1 MDKKALI
8 GLFVVIACFIMG
20 CLSVKLY
27 QPMNKS
33 MTIYSDALKD
43 YNNGEYQ
50 NSYYLF
56 SRISFFSKLKPYAI
70 YHQAMCAKELSDSE
84 SEMKQYQLL
93 FNNYTK
99 TILSIRA
106 RYLAAQMLMKDNP
119 KQAQKYFEHI
129 ITNNP
134 DTDYAIASEY
144 YLGVLKLNEYRDAE
158 IFPNSKKHEI
168 EIAFRHYLTKAPQ
181 GRLALNAITNWLSLD
196 TEIYKDDYLLMA
208 NTYYLFSDYENAK
221 KMLAKTDIQESW
233 VLDAKTSYATRN
245 YNRARSVIAEGLQ
258 KYAGYVSTDDIYD
271 VVNIYMQLSNSK
283 TADINYLYNISAP
296 NGKDYIWTMKC
307 DIAPVNY
314 QAACYKQLYLNFPKG
329 NYAASALANIFFDKI
344 RARDYIN
351 AEKIGKDY
359 LNKFPNTVSAPKV
372 MFWLG
377 KISERRNDYKNYMN
391 YYVSTINKYPDTYY
405 AYRAYIA
412 MKHINKPLLNA
423 NIIEKPVA
431 FPYQNVSQ
439 NDIIIKLAE
448 LKDYEILDLITDD
461 DFIKSWIYYQKG
473 DFAHSMLL
481 ARDAMEKI
489 NPKPDKTDLRWRLV
503 YPLNYYAE
511 VEKHAFNPE
520 LMMSIIREE
529 SFFNP
534 NAQSSVGAR
543 GLMQIM
549 PATAK
554 GFAGVDA
561 EDLFKPELNIKIG
574 TSYYSSL
581 RSMLNGDDISAV
593 ASYNGGIGSIN
604 KWLKRFDY
612 ADIDEFVEQI
622 PYAETQNYV
631 KKVFRTYWNYLRVYT
646 F

>member
-8 GLFVVIACFIMG
+8 GLILVIGCFIMG
-20 CLSVKLY
+20 CTAVKLY
-27 QPMNKS
+27 QPMSKT
-33 MTIYSDALKD
+33 MTIYSNALKD

-56 SRISFFSKLKPYAI
+56 SRVSFFSKLKPYAI
-70 YHQAMCAKELSDSE
+70 YHQAMCARELDDKK

-99 TILSIRA
+99 TILSTRA
-106 RYLAAQMLMKDNP
+106 RYLAAQMLMNDDP
-119 KQAQKYFEHI
+119 KQAQKYFEYI
-129 ITNNP
+129 ISNYP
-134 DTDYAIASEY
+134 ESDYAIASEY
-144 YLGVLKLNEYRDAE
+144 YLGLLQLNKYRE
-158 IFPNSKKHEI
+158 ESIFPNSKKTEI
-168 EIAFRHYLTKAPQ
+168 ERAFRHYLVKAPQ
-181 GRLALNAITNWLSLD
+181 GRLALNAISNWLSLD

-208 NTYYLFSDYENAK
+208 NTYYLYGDYENAK
-221 KMLAKTDIQESW
+221 KMLAKTDIHESW
-233 VLDAKTSYATRN
+233 TLDVKNSYALRDYSRVKSLIVN
-245 YNRARSVIAEGLQ
+245 GLQ
-258 KYAGYVSTDDIYD
+258 NYASHVSAEEIYD
-271 VVNIYMQLSNSK
+271 VINIYMQLSKSK
-283 TADINYLYNISAP
+283 TADINYLYEISAP

-307 DIAPVNY
+307 EIAPVDY
-314 QAACYKQLYLNFPKG
+314 QSACYKQLYLNFPNG
-329 NYAASALANIFFDKI
+329 NYAASALANIYFDKI
-344 RARDYIN
+344 RTKDYIN

-359 LNKFPNTVSAPKV
+359 LNKFPNTKSAPKV

-377 KISERRNDYKNYMN
+377 KIAERRNDYKNYMN
-391 YYVSTINKYPDTYY
+391 YYISTINKYPDTYY
-405 AYRAYIA
+405 AYRAYVA
-412 MKHINKPLLNA
+412 MKHVQKPLLNA
-423 NIIEKPVA
+423 TIVEKPVA
-431 FPYQNVSQ
+431 FPYQNVSK

-448 LKDYEILDLITDD
+448 LRDYEILDLVTDD

-473 DFAHSMLL
+473 DYSHSMLL
-481 ARDAMEKI
+481 ARDAMEKV

-503 YPLNYYAE
+503 YPLNYYKE
-511 VEKHAFNPE
+511 VDKYADNPE

-604 KWLKRFDY
+604 KWLKRFGN

-622 PYAETQNYV
+622 PYVETQNYV

>member
-8 GLFVVIACFIMG
+8 GLILVIGCFIMG
-20 CLSVKLY
+20 CTAVKLY
-27 QPMNKS
+27 QPMSKT
-33 MTIYSDALKD
+33 MTIYSNALKD

-56 SRISFFSKLKPYAI
+56 SRVSFFSKLKPYAI
-70 YHQAMCAKELSDSE
+70 YHQAMCARELDDKK

-99 TILSIRA
+99 TILSTRA
-106 RYLAAQMLMKDNP
+106 RYLAAQMLMNDDP
-119 KQAQKYFEHI
+119 KQAQKYFEYI
-129 ITNNP
+129 ISNYP
-134 DTDYAIASEY
+134 ESDYAIASEY
-144 YLGVLKLNEYRDAE
+144 YLGLLQLNKYRVE
-158 IFPNSKKHEI
+158 SIFPNSKKTEI
-168 EIAFRHYLTKAPQ
+168 ERAFRHYLVKAPQ
-181 GRLALNAITNWLSLD
+181 GRLALNAISNWLSLD

-208 NTYYLFSDYENAK
+208 NTYYLYGDYENAK
-221 KMLAKTDIQESW
+221 KMLAKTDIHESW
-233 VLDAKTSYATRN
+233 TLDVKNSYALRDYSRVKSLIVN
-245 YNRARSVIAEGLQ
+245 GLQ
-258 KYAGYVSTDDIYD
+258 NYASHVSAEEIYD
-271 VVNIYMQLSNSK
+271 VINIYMQLSKSK
-283 TADINYLYNISAP
+283 TADINYLYEISAP

-307 DIAPVNY
+307 EIAPVDY
-314 QAACYKQLYLNFPKG
+314 QSACYKQLYLNFPNG
-329 NYAASALANIFFDKI
+329 NYAASALANIYFDKI
-344 RARDYIN
+344 RTKDYIN

-359 LNKFPNTVSAPKV
+359 LNKFPNTKSAPKV

-377 KISERRNDYKNYMN
+377 KIAERRNDYKNYMN
-391 YYVSTINKYPDTYY
+391 YYISTINKYPDTYY
-405 AYRAYIA
+405 AYRAYVA
-412 MKHINKPLLNA
+412 MKHVQKPLLNA
-423 NIIEKPVA
+423 TIVEKPVA
-431 FPYQNVSQ
+431 FPYQNVSK

-448 LKDYEILDLITDD
+448 LRDYEILDLVTDD

-473 DFAHSMLL
+473 DYSHSMLL
-481 ARDAMEKI
+481 ARDAMEKV

-503 YPLNYYAE
+503 YPLNYYKE
-511 VEKHAFNPE
+511 VDKYADNPE

-604 KWLKRFDY
+604 KWLKRFGN

-622 PYAETQNYV
+622 PYVETQNYV

>member
-1 MDKKALI
+1 MDKKALL
-8 GLFVVIACFIMG
+8 GLLLVAICFIMG
-20 CLSVKLY
+20 CFAVKFY

-70 YHQAMCAKELSDSE
+70 FHQAICAKELNDKK

-99 TILSIRA
+99 TILSVRA
-106 RYLAAQMLMKDNP
+106 RYLAAQMLMEDQP
-119 KQAQKYFEHI
+119 KQAQKYFEYI
-129 ITNNP
+129 IDNYPNS
-134 DTDYAIASEY
+134 DYAIASEY
-144 YLGVLKLNEYRDAE
+144 YLGLLQLNKYKKEE
-158 IFPNSKKHEI
+158 IFPNSKKNEI
-168 EIAFRHYLTKAPQ
+168 ERAFRHYLVRAPQ
-181 GRLALNAITNWLSLD
+181 GRLALNAITNWLSLG

-208 NTYYLFSDYENAK
+208 NTYYLYGDYENAK
-221 KMLAKTDIQESW
+221 KMLAKTDLYESW
-233 VLDAKTSYATRN
+233 TLDVKNSYALKDYSRV
-245 YNRARSVIAEGLQ
+245 RSLVIDGLQ
-258 KYAGYVSTDDIYD
+258 NHANHVSVEDIYD
-271 VVNIYMQLSNSK
+271 VVSIYMQLSKSK
-283 TADINYLYNISAP
+283 TSDINYLYNISSP
-296 NGKDYIWTMKC
+296 KGKDYIWTMKC
-307 DIAPVNY
+307 EIAPVDY
-314 QAACYKQLYLNFPKG
+314 QAACYKQLYLNFPNG
-329 NYAASALANIFFDKI
+329 NYAASALANIYFDKI
-344 RARDYIN
+344 RTKDYIN

-359 LNKFPNTVSAPKV
+359 LNKFPNTNSAPKV

-377 KISERRNDYKNYMN
+377 KIAERRNDYKNYVN

-405 AYRAYIA
+405 AYRSYVA
-412 MKHINKPLLNA
+412 MKHLKKPLLNA
-423 NIIEKPVA
+423 TIVEKPVA
-431 FPYQNVSQ
+431 FPYQNVSK

-448 LKDYEILDLITDD
+448 LRDYEILDLVTDD

-473 DFAHSMLL
+473 EYSHSMLL

-503 YPLNYYAE
+503 YPLNYYKE
-511 VEKHAFNPE
+511 VDKYADNTE

-549 PATAK
+549 PSTAK

-581 RSMLNGDDISAV
+581 RNMLNGNDISAV

-604 KWLKRFDY
+604 RWLKRFDY
-612 ADIDEFVEQI
+612 TDIDEFVEQI
-622 PYAETQNYV
+622 PYSETQNYV